1 LKKDYTSSGEA
12 TLPIKP
18 AADFLFEVS
27 WEVCNKI
34 GGIWTVLK
42 SKARPMV
49 EYYGENYCLIGPYF
63 PQSSKG
69 EIEEE
74 KIPKEWEKVFFDLE
88 QEGIKLKFGYWLVPG
103 NPKTI
108 LVDFSRYLA
117 KGDRVKKD
125 LWDNFQIDSLNSP
138 FDYTEPLVWGWVVGR
153 VIEKLAETMKGRNLA
168 AHFHEWLSG
177 SALLYLKLKKLPIGT
192 VFTTHATILGRTIAS
207 NDISLDSFLGKIDPN
222 QEAYKYGIQAK
233 HQLEKV
239 CALIADIFSTV
250 SHITAQESEIILGR
264 YPDVLLP
271 NGLDTSRFPTIEE
284 VSIKHRLQRDK
295 IREFLFWYFFPY
307 YSFDLKNTLFYFTI
321 GRYELRNK
329 GIDVFIK
336 AIGELNKTLK
346 RKRSKKTIVVFFWI
360 PSQVQGIKRELTE
373 AREIYFDMKEHLES
387 ITEDIENN
395 LLKSLVAGEKIEK
408 SAVFESEEETLSEI
422 KNKILRFKK
431 TGNPPV
437 CTHNLVDD
445 NDAILKM
452 IQEAGLNNNKEDKVK
467 VIFYPI
473 YLNGAD
479 GILNMT
485 ADEAIE
491 GSHLGVFPSLYE
503 PWGYTALEA
512 AASGV
517 PAVTTDLGG
526 FGRFCLEYT
535 KGKKQPG
542 IFVLERAG
550 KSDEE
555 TVKSLSQILYEFA
568 KFSAPIRVEN
578 KLQARKL
585 AALADWEV
593 LIKNYIEAH
602 NKAIDKIK

>member
-1 LKKDYTSSGEA
+1 MNE
-12 TLPIKP
+12 KP
-18 AADFLFEVS
+18 KTQANFLFEVS

-42 SKARPMV
+42 SKARPILD
-49 EYYGENYCLIGPYF
+49 YYGENYCLIGPYF
-63 PQSSKG
+63 PEKCKG
-69 EIEEE
+69 EFEEA
-74 KIPKEWEKVFFDLE
+74 KIPKEWEKVFLALE
-88 QEGIKLKFGYWLVPG
+88 KEGIKAHFGYWLIGG

-108 LVDFSRYLA
+108 LVDFSQWLPQ
-117 KGDRVKKD
+117 GNQIKKE
-125 LWDNFQIDSLNSP
+125 LWENFKIDSFGSS
-138 FDYTEPLVWGWVVGR
+138 FDYTEPLVWGWAVGK
-153 VIEKLAETMKGRNLA
+153 ILEKMVASFLNQKIVGQ
-168 AHFHEWLSG
+168 FHEWLSG
-177 SALLYLKLKKLPIGT
+177 GALLYLKKQKVPIAS
-192 VFTTHATILGRTIAS
+192 VFTTHATILGRTLAG
-207 NDISLDSFLGKIDPN
+207 NDIPLDLFLGKIDPA

-233 HQLEKV
+233 HQLEKAS
-239 CALIADIFSTV
+239 ALNCDIFSTV
-250 SHITAQESEIILGR
+250 SHITALESESILGK

-284 VSIKHRLQRDK
+284 VSIKHRIERDK

-329 GIDVFIK
+329 GVDVFIK
-336 AIGELNKTLK
+336 ALSELNKLLK
-346 RKRSKKTIVVFFWI
+346 KDKSKKIIVAFFWI
-360 PSQVQGIKRELTE
+360 PTQVQGIKRELME
-373 AREIYFDMKEHLES
+373 AREVYFDMKEHLES
-387 ITEDIENN
+387 ITEDIEDN
-395 LLKSLVAGEKIEK
+395 LLKSLVAGDKIEK
-408 SAVFESEEETLSEI
+408 SAVFENKEETLSEI

-431 TGNPPV
+431 QGSPPL
-437 CTHNLVDD
+437 CTHNLADE

-452 IQEAGLNNNKEDKVK
+452 LQENGLNNDKEDKVK
-467 VIFYPI
+467 AIFYPI

-485 ADEAIE
+485 SDEATE

-517 PAVTTDLGG
+517 AAITTDLGG

-550 KSDEE
+550 KSDKEIVE
-555 TVKSLSQILYEFA
+555 ALSQILYDFA

-578 KLQARKL
+578 KLQARKI

-593 LIKNYIEAH
+593 LAQNYIISH
-602 NKAIDKIK
+602 NKAIEKAYLNK